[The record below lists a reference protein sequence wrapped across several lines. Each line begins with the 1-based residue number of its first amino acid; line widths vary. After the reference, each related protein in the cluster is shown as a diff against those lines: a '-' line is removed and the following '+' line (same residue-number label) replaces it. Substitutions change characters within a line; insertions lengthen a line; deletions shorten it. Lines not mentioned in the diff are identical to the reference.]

1 MKILHLLFCCLF
13 FFTFSINSQVKSLKV
28 LTDHHFYLDPSSGEY
43 IELAFQ
49 FDSENIHFV
58 KSKFDYSANISLK
71 IIVSQDSTDFVNS
84 TYLIDSPKFR
94 DSLFE
99 DFIDVRRFL
108 LKPGKYLLSL
118 SFKDINSSQLAV
130 KSSQF
135 IIVPDLHSKISI
147 SDIQVC
153 ENIRESKQDNM
164 LTKSGYDLFPRLLNY
179 FSSEC
184 KFLPSYLEI
193 YNPFK
198 DSLLISLKTSY
209 YSIDKK
215 KELNYLTKVKH
226 FKLGEITP
234 IIQKNEIS
242 DLPTGS
248 YKLVYSVLKDSI
260 ELCATSYYFDRTNEF
275 NDVIS
280 IEKII
285 LDPDF
290 NSSVSNDSLKYYLL
304 SIIPIS
310 NESEIPVITKIVRE
324 HDDVK
329 MRSYLQSFWVASV
342 GRLKA
347 SNGWLNYKVQLK
359 LVEKLYKTSIF
370 NGFETDRGRV
380 YLKYGPPSAILIRET
395 SPSEYPYEIW
405 QYDKIKQFSNKRF
418 IFYNP
423 DLVNNHYQ
431 LLHSDMQGE
440 LKNYRWQQ
448 ILTKRNS
455 PNQNIDDPND
465 GNTDHYGGESS
476 DVFKQF

>member
-1 MKILHLLFCCLF
+1 MKILYLFFCFIF
-13 FFTFSINSQVKSLKV
+13 FFTFSINSQVRSLKV
-28 LTDHHFYLDPSSGEY
+28 LTDHHFYYDPLSGEY
-43 IELAFQ
+43 IELSFQ
-49 FDSENIHFV
+49 FDSKNIHFI
-58 KSKFDYSANISLK
+58 KSKFDYSAKILLK
-71 IIVSQDSTDFVNS
+71 IKISQDTTNFVNT

-99 DFIDVRRFL
+99 DFVDVRRFI
-108 LKPGKYLLSL
+108 LKPGKYLLSFEL
-118 SFKDINSSQLAV
+118 KDFNSNQLP
-130 KSSQF
+130 
-135 IIVPDLHSKISI
+135 IISNQHILVPDLHSKISI

-153 ENIRESKQDNM
+153 ETVRESKQENM
-164 LTKSGYDLFPRLLNY
+164 LTKSGYDLFPRLLNF

-184 KFLPSYLEI
+184 KYLPSYLEI

-198 DSLLISLKTSY
+198 DSLLIILKTSY
-209 YSIDKK
+209 YSLDTK
-215 KELNYLTKVKH
+215 KELDHLNKSKLL
-226 FKLGEITP
+226 KLGNVTT
-234 IIQKNEIS
+234 IIQKNDIS

-248 YKLVYSVLKDSI
+248 YKLVYTVLKDSI
-260 ELCATSYYFDRTNEF
+260 ELCTSSYFFDRTNELY
-275 NDVIS
+275 DIIS
-280 IEKII
+280 TENII
-285 LDPDF
+285 LDPVF

-310 NESEIPVITKIVRE
+310 NESEIPIITKIVRE
-324 HDDVK
+324 HDHVK
-329 MRSYLQSFWVASV
+329 MRSYLQTFWVTSV
-342 GRLKA
+342 GRLNA
-347 SNGWLNYKVQLK
+347 SDGWLAYKVQLK

-380 YLKYGPPSAILIRET
+380 YLKYGAPSAILIRET

-448 ILTKRNS
+448 ILSKRNS

-465 GNTDHYGGESS
+465 GNKDHYGGESS

>member
-164 LTKSGYDLFPRLLNY
+164 LTKSGHDLFPRLLNY
-179 FSSEC
+179 FSSAC

-198 DSLLISLKTSY
+198 DSLFISLKTSY
-209 YSIDKK
+209 YSIDNK
-215 KELNYLTKVKH
+215 KELNHLTKVKH

-260 ELCATSYYFDRTNEF
+260 ELCKELGEEEIFIIGGAQIYDLALQTLPIDTMYITHVNAAFPDAHAVFPSF
-275 NDVIS
+275 NVEEWNASILSEHPKDEAHAYSFVI
-280 IEKII
+280 K
-285 LDPDF
+285 
-290 NSSVSNDSLKYYLL
+290 
-304 SIIPIS
+304 
-310 NESEIPVITKIVRE
+310 
-324 HDDVK
+324 
-329 MRSYLQSFWVASV
+329 
-342 GRLKA
+342 
-347 SNGWLNYKVQLK
+347 
-359 LVEKLYKTSIF
+359 
-370 NGFETDRGRV
+370 
-380 YLKYGPPSAILIRET
+380 
-395 SPSEYPYEIW
+395 
-405 QYDKIKQFSNKRF
+405 QYDRK
-418 IFYNP
+418 
-423 DLVNNHYQ
+423 
-431 LLHSDMQGE
+431 
-440 LKNYRWQQ
+440 
-448 ILTKRNS
+448 
-455 PNQNIDDPND
+455 
-465 GNTDHYGGESS
+465 
-476 DVFKQF
+476 